1 MGANGRR
8 RVVITGLGAVT
19 PLASDIATSWQ
30 RLIGGRSA
38 AAAIKSF
45 DASGFAVGFAC
56 EAREFDATRWIERKQ
71 ARQMDR
77 VAQLV
82 VAAARQAEV
91 DSGIVIEEEPDR
103 VGASVATAMG
113 GMKSFEDCCDTVI
126 ERARPR
132 QSVRAAGGDPEHERR
147 LALDRARHAR
157 AGLGSLHRLRRLADG
172 DRRRPRCDPA

>member
-19 PLASDIATSWQ
+19 PLASEIATSWE

-38 AAAIKSF
+38 AAAITSF

-56 EAREFDATRWIERKQ
+56 EAKEFEATRWIERKQ

-91 DSGIVIEEEPDR
+91 DSGIVVEEEPDR
-103 VGASVATAMG
+103 RDDQLRDADRAG
-113 GMKSFEDCCDTVI
+113 
-126 ERARPR
+126 ARP
-132 QSVRAAGGDPEHERR
+132 
-147 LALDRARHAR
+147 
-157 AGLGSLHRLRRLADG
+157 
-172 DRRRPRCDPA
+172 